1 MTPNLLLCGS
11 QAIQCSEDYLSSLRE
26 ILLSE
31 TTLQPLA
38 NAIRDLPQ
46 LWRTLL
52 EADTALH
59 KVPGKDVFDRFTR
72 WLDGETLLN
81 KTASSEPNMILSPL
95 TVIMQLVEYTSY
107 LHRTNLSHLHI
118 LDGAMHG
125 GIQGF
130 CTGFLTAITLSISRY
145 EKDIAELGAVA
156 LRLTACIG
164 AYVDLD
170 QCNNSGFACI
180 AVRWSSPANE
190 QKINEIL
197 AKYDGAYISVWSD
210 VSSATLTVP
219 QPIQSSISNELSSI
233 GAHIKAL
240 PFSGRFHSQD
250 NRESFE
256 KLTSLCK
263 SISALHF
270 PDHCRPIVP
279 LRRNVD
285 GEVLSG
291 SEMLHDAAL
300 QTLLLDVSDWHKTVR
315 RAMDGIGQTTPAEPD
330 VSVLGLGDC
339 IPRTVRQSRALHVSH
354 IKTGYMQSDDEPYQ
368 YPRDA
373 IAIVGMG
380 CRFPG
385 ADSLEEYWRVIESAT
400 SMLGDLP
407 DGRFPRTNLRRD
419 PDGKIPLNGNFLRH
433 PDLWDHRF
441 FKRSSREAASM
452 DPQHRLAL
460 EVAYEALESAGY
472 FAQRSP
478 AKDIG
483 CYMGVAASDYE
494 DNVASHAPTAF
505 SVLGMV
511 RAFTSGK
518 IMFDIA
524 CSSSLVAIHTACRA
538 LQANECS
545 MALAGGNL
553 GTANFLS
560 PTGGSKSFDDRA
572 DGYCRGE
579 GAGIVLLKRLDRA
592 VAEKDRIL
600 GVIAGSAVN
609 QNDNA
614 YPVTVPVS
622 MSQTALY
629 RRVLNVS
636 GISPRRVSYVE
647 AHGTGT
653 PKGDPIECASIR
665 QVFGGQ
671 VNRKLYFGSV
681 KANIGHT
688 EAASGVAG
696 LIKVLLMMQK
706 RSVPPQAL
714 FVSLNKSIPPLE
726 SDNMAIA
733 RRLTPWDK
741 EFYAACVNNYGA
753 AGSNAALIVTQLPSI
768 DRGKHTGVAL
778 MKYHNAIALREFLAQ
793 SRAIPEGDLLK
804 NTAFHLAT
812 RFNPSFKYKNSFPVA
827 SLDQLDEK
835 LFICSQLSDSDIL
848 ASSSHRPIV
857 LAFGGQIGSVVHLSE
872 EIYRGIFPGISAQ
885 QDVEDTVQ
893 LHCMIF
899 SLQYASAK
907 AWIAAGLQVQTVI
920 GHSFGQL
927 TAMCVAGVLHL
938 VDAIRLISGRASII
952 REKWGAERGC
962 MLLVQG
968 ELALVQKLISQA
980 RENNGHIVE
989 IACFNGP
996 SSFVLVGSE
1005 ANIDAFDSLVA
1016 STLKTRKMAVTHGF
1030 HSRFVDAIMGDY
1042 EKLANTLEYKFPII
1056 AIETCSLGESWDTS
1070 TADKVAKQSRQPVY
1084 FAEAVQRI
1092 AQRLGPCTWIE
1103 AGSASGIT
1111 NMARRALKDST
1122 NHDFHAVNLGGLE
1135 PWAALADTTVGL
1147 WQAGEQQQEYLPL
1160 NLPPYQFDRSR
1171 HWLEYVDR
1179 PGVDGL
1185 IQLKEAQT
1193 IEAKPKLISFV
1204 KYLDSNHQKAEF
1216 SIGQDCEQYQA
1227 LVRGHAV
1234 LANTLCPAA
1243 LYVEMAAFAASRLVP
1258 DFSPSTYTS
1267 RVEDLYMQSPLAID
1281 LKRGLRLVLSASGP
1295 ETWQFIMQSFPLSD
1309 RDNTTQHAS
1318 GTVNV
1323 SSLTSEKL
1331 QSRFSRYRRIVNYER
1346 CESLLSDSDTSAIQ
1360 GSLVYKMF
1368 DKVVVY
1374 SDIFRGVSKIASRGY
1389 EVTGLVSLPSSGL
1402 ELVKESVCNPLVVDN
1417 FTQVAGLHVNS
1428 LDDCASNEVYLCNGI
1443 EQIDA
1448 CRPLDASG
1456 SWLVHSSFDRV
1467 GTRELVND
1475 IFVFDASTKELVMTL
1490 FGLRFAKVP
1499 TASLKRALE
1508 RANAVPSP
1516 GQTPSAKVTEPS
1528 TIPQKPQPASASPK
1542 PTRAAPAADAQ
1553 TRTATMALL
1562 NEVAD
1567 VPLSEITDSAQLEDL
1582 GIDSLMAAELLS
1594 AIRERF
1600 NLDIPT
1606 STFTSIVDFKGLY
1619 KHIAAGTDAGILT
1632 PSSSGM
1638 ESDDSIVEVQYTNT
1652 STPFSEIAYPLD
1664 SKEGRDNAQAGQVAQ
1679 LSQLFAEHLECPLP
1693 IPASE
1698 ILRNIGLD
1706 SLVGMELAADIQK
1719 TFGRKVYLTSLDPD
1733 CTYGQFCDMVI
1744 PQPTLSVPTVSEK
1757 VDKTVRWASTEIAYT
1772 GKREMKIRDPLEVP
1786 SAGNNVNY
1794 LAHCAEDFS
1803 QIRNNYTTFAKQTGF
1818 ADFRAN
1824 VYPQQKELVCAYVTE
1839 AFIAL
1844 GLDLRSIPSGSPVPP
1859 IQHIPRHAKVMKQY
1873 YKVLEDSGL
1882 IAITDNGPIRTA
1894 KPVSAVK
1901 SQDLY
1906 QMIYSA
1912 FPQHRGEHKLL
1923 NSTGSKLAS
1932 CLKGE
1937 TDPLQILFGSKASK
1951 DLMED
1956 VYTNSPMFATGTRIL
1971 GDFFVKTFAK
1981 YKGPEK
1987 LRILELGA
1995 GTGGTTKYIVEK
2007 LLEHNIPFTYTFTDL
2022 SPSLVALAKR
2032 KFSRYGCL
2040 EFLVLDI
2047 EKPPP
2052 EHLMNSYHAI
2062 LSSNCVHA
2070 TKNLL
2075 NSTTNTRQLLRED
2088 GFLCL
2093 LELTRNLFWLDCVFG
2108 LLEGW
2113 WLFEDG
2119 RKHVLADEYLWK
2131 ETLLQAR
2138 FRHVDWSDD
2147 DTQESDQFR
2156 VITGFVAE
2164 IGSNALEQ
2172 PEPGNTKLPTM
2183 ETTSF
2188 ATVDEIPLL
2197 ADIYYPTEPDAP
2209 GIKRPIALMIH
2220 GGGHIMLSRR
2230 DIRPKQTRLLLERG
2244 LLPVSIDYRL
2254 CPEVSLTEGP
2264 IPDACAALEWVRT
2277 VLPTFRLQRPDIRP
2291 DGDKVAIV
2299 GWSTGGTLSMMLAF
2313 SAPQRGIRPP
2323 DAILAFYCPTD
2334 YEAEF
2339 FRTPN
2344 YPEDTSEVVPET
2356 YDVLEGVQDRPI
2368 TAYNVPAHQ
2377 GATGGWMSLS
2387 DPRSR
2392 IALHM
2397 NWRGQMMPVLL
2408 DGLPSKKK
2416 LLEGGG
2422 DASPTKW
2429 MDLSQPSVDR
2439 LRAVSPYAQI
2449 VKGNY
2454 RVPTFLVHGTR
2465 DDLIPWKQSVRTKD
2479 ALASQGVA
2487 AGVAV
2492 VEDAVHLFDLY
2503 RDPKGQYWKAVLEGY
2518 EFLLKHL

>member
-1 MTPNLLLCGS
+1 M
-11 QAIQCSEDYLSSLRE
+11 R
-26 ILLSE
+26 
-31 TTLQPLA
+31 
-38 NAIRDLPQ
+38 
-46 LWRTLL
+46 
-52 EADTALH
+52 
-59 KVPGKDVFDRFTR
+59 
-72 WLDGETLLN
+72 
-81 KTASSEPNMILSPL
+81 
-95 TVIMQLVEYTSY
+95 
-107 LHRTNLSHLHI
+107 
-118 LDGAMHG
+118 
-125 GIQGF
+125 
-130 CTGFLTAITLSISRY
+130 
-145 EKDIAELGAVA
+145 
-156 LRLTACIG
+156 
-164 AYVDLD
+164 
-170 QCNNSGFACI
+170 
-180 AVRWSSPANE
+180 
-190 QKINEIL
+190 
-197 AKYDGAYISVWSD
+197 SD
-210 VSSATLTVP
+210 VASATLTVP
-219 QPIQSSISNELSSI
+219 RAAKSSIIDELSNI
-233 GAHIKAL
+233 GARVKDIPL
-240 PFSGRFHSQD
+240 SGRFHNQV
-250 NRESFE
+250 NRELFA
-256 KLTSLCK
+256 KLAALCK
-263 SISALHF
+263 STIGLQF
-270 PDHCRPIVP
+270 PGHCRPLVP
-279 LRRNVD
+279 LRSNAD
-285 GEVLSG
+285 GELLSG
-291 SEMLHDAAL
+291 NEALHVAAL
-300 QTLLLDVSDWHKTVR
+300 NSLLLHVSDWHKTVSK
-315 RAMDGIGQTTPAEPD
+315 AMDSLSQTTAEPE

-339 IPRTVRQSRALHVSH
+339 IPRTIRQSRALHVSH
-354 IKTGYMQSDDEPYQ
+354 IKTGSTQSHDDPYQ
-368 YPRDA
+368 YPGDS

-385 ADSLEEYWRVIESAT
+385 ADSLEEYWKVIESAT

-407 DGRFPRTNLRRD
+407 EGRFPKTNLRRD
-419 PDGKIPLNGNFLRH
+419 PNGKIPLNGNFLRH

-518 IMFDIA
+518 ISHFFGLSGPSLVFDTA

-545 MALAGGNL
+545 MALAGGVNVITSPTLHQNL
-553 GTANFLS
+553 GAANFLS

-592 VAEKDRIL
+592 IAEKDRIL

-629 RRVLNVS
+629 RRVLDMS
-636 GISPRRVSYVE
+636 GLSPRHVSYVE

-665 QVFGGQ
+665 EVFGGQ

-681 KANIGHT
+681 KANIGHA

-706 RSVPPQAL
+706 RSIPPQAL
-714 FVSLNKSIPPLE
+714 FASLNKSIPPLE
-726 SDNMAIA
+726 PDNMAIA
-733 RRLTPWDK
+733 QRVTPWSE

-753 AGSNAALIVTQLPSI
+753 AGSNAALIVTQPPNI
-768 DRGKHTGVAL
+768 RRGSHAGVAL
-778 MKYHNAIALREFLAQ
+778 KNCPILLSANTAGSLRQTTVVLREFLAHN
-793 SRAIPEGDLLK
+793 RAISENDLLK
-804 NTAFHLAT
+804 STAFHLAK
-812 RFNPSFKYKNSFPVA
+812 RFNPSFKYRHSFSVA
-827 SLDQLDEK
+827 SLNQLDEK
-835 LFICSQLSDSDIL
+835 LQICSQLPDSEFL
-848 ASSSHRPIV
+848 LPPNHRPVV
-857 LAFGGQIGSVVHLSE
+857 LAFGGQTGNVVHLSE
-872 EIYRGIFPGISAQ
+872 GVYRGSSILRKYLDKCDMQLRQLGLTSIFPTIFEQ
-885 QDVEDTVQ
+885 KPIEDTIQ
-893 LHCMIF
+893 LHCTMF
-899 SLQYASAK
+899 SLQYASAM

-927 TAMCVAGVLHL
+927 TAMCVAGVLSL
-938 VDAIRLISGRASII
+938 VDAIRLIAGRATII
-952 REKWGAERGC
+952 QEKWGAERGC

-980 RENNGHIVE
+980 REATSHVVE

-996 SSFVLVGSE
+996 NSFVLVGSE
-1005 ANIDAFDSLVA
+1005 ADIDAFDGLAA
-1016 STLKTRKMAVTHGF
+1016 SSLKTRKMAVTHGF
-1030 HSRFVDAIMGDY
+1030 HSRFVDTIMDDY
-1042 EKLANTLEYKFPII
+1042 QKLADSLEYKSPTI
-1056 AIETCSLGESWDTS
+1056 AIETCSSGETWDMF

-1084 FAEAVQRI
+1084 FAEAVERI
-1092 AQRLGPCTWIE
+1092 AQRLGSCTWIE
-1103 AGSASGIT
+1103 AGSGSGIT
-1111 NMARRALKDST
+1111 SMARRALNDTT
-1122 NHDFHAVNLGGLE
+1122 NHDFHAVNLGGPE
-1135 PWAALADTTVGL
+1135 PWAAFADTTVSL
-1147 WQAGEQQQEYLPL
+1147 WQAGVQVDYWPFHKEQQLEYLPL
-1160 NLPPYQFDRSR
+1160 NLPPYQFERSR
-1171 HWLEYVDR
+1171 HWLAYVDR
-1179 PGVDGL
+1179 PGADGL
-1185 IQLKEAQT
+1185 IQSKETQSVET
-1193 IEAKPKLISFV
+1193 KPKLVSFV
-1204 KYLDSNHQKAEF
+1204 KYLDSNRQTAEF

-1243 LYVEMAAFAASRLVP
+1243 LYVEMAASAASLLVP

-1267 RVEDLYMQSPLAID
+1267 RVEDLHMQSPLAID
-1281 LKRGLRLVLSASGP
+1281 LKRGLRLVLSSSGSG
-1295 ETWQFIMQSFPLSD
+1295 TWQFIMQSFPLSD
-1309 RDNTTQHAS
+1309 SDNATQHAS
-1318 GTVNV
+1318 GTVNI

-1331 QSRFSRYRRIVNYER
+1331 QSRFSRYKRIVNYER
-1346 CESLLSDSDTSAIQ
+1346 CESLLSDSGTSAIQ

-1374 SDIFRGVSKIASRGY
+1374 SDIFRGVSKIASRGH
-1389 EVTGLVSLPSSGL
+1389 EVTGQVSLPSAGL
-1402 ELVKESVCNPLVVDN
+1402 ELVKDSVCNPLVVDN

-1428 LDDCASNEVYLCNGI
+1428 LDDCGSNEVYLCNGI
-1443 EQIDA
+1443 EQTDA
-1448 CRPLDASG
+1448 CKPLDASG

-1508 RANAVPSP
+1508 RANAVQNPV
-1516 GQTPSAKVTEPS
+1516 QTPSLKVTEPS
-1528 TIPQKPQPASASPK
+1528 ANVPKAQPVSTYPK
-1542 PTRAAPAADAQ
+1542 PMKPAPAADAQ
-1553 TRTATMALL
+1553 IRTATMALL

-1567 VPLSEITDSAQLEDL
+1567 VPLSDITDGAQLEDL

-1594 AIRERF
+1594 AIRDRF

-1606 STFTSIVDFKGLY
+1606 STFASIVDFKGLY
-1619 KHIAAGTDAGILT
+1619 QHIASGTDAGILT

-1638 ESDDSIVEVQYTNT
+1638 ESDDSILEVQYTDT
-1652 STPFSEIAYPLD
+1652 STPFSEIAYPLEDKDAGD
-1664 SKEGRDNAQAGQVAQ
+1664 SAQAGQIAQ

-1693 IPASE
+1693 IPSGE
-1698 ILRNIGLD
+1698 TLRDIGLD
-1706 SLVGMELAADIQK
+1706 SLVGMELAADIQQA
-1719 TFGRKVYLTSLDPD
+1719 FGRKVDLATLDPE
-1733 CTYGQFCDMVI
+1733 CTFGQFCDMVI
-1744 PQPTLSVPTVSEK
+1744 PKPTLSVPTVSEK

-1772 GKREMKIRDPLEVP
+1772 AKRENKMQDPVEMQ
-1786 SAGNNVNY
+1786 SDGGNVNY
-1794 LAHCAEDFS
+1794 LAHCAEDFA
-1803 QIRNNYTTFAKQTGF
+1803 QIRKNYTTFAKQTGF

-1839 AFIAL
+1839 AFAAL
-1844 GLDLRSIPSGSPVPP
+1844 GSDLKTIPSGSPLPP
-1859 IQHIPRHAKVMKQY
+1859 IQHIARHAKVMKQY

-1882 IAITDNGPIRTA
+1882 ITITDNGPIRTA
-1894 KPVSAVK
+1894 KPVSPVK
-1901 SQDLY
+1901 SEDLY

-1971 GDFFVKTFAK
+1971 GDFFVKTFSK

-2032 KFSRYGCL
+2032 KFSHYGCL

-2047 EKPPP
+2047 EKTPP
-2052 EHLMNSYHAI
+2052 EHLTNSYHAI

-2075 NSTTNTRQLLRED
+2075 NSTTNTRKLLRAD

-2131 ETLLQAR
+2131 ETLLEAG

-2147 DTQESDQFR
+2147 DTEESDQFR
-2156 VITGFVAE
+2156 VITGFVAD
-2164 IGSNALEQ
+2164 IGHNALDQ
-2172 PEPGNTKLPTM
+2172 AKPVTTKLPTM

-2188 ATVDEIPLL
+2188 ATVDGISLL
-2197 ADIYYPTEPDAP
+2197 ADIYYPTKPDAP
-2209 GIKRPIALMIH
+2209 GVKRPI
-2220 GGGHIMLSRR
+2220 G
-2230 DIRPKQTRLLLERG
+2230 K
-2244 LLPVSIDYRL
+2244 
-2254 CPEVSLTEGP
+2254 C
-2264 IPDACAALEWVRT
+2264 
-2277 VLPTFRLQRPDIRP
+2277 
-2291 DGDKVAIV
+2291 
-2299 GWSTGGTLSMMLAF
+2299 
-2313 SAPQRGIRPP
+2313 
-2323 DAILAFYCPTD
+2323 
-2334 YEAEF
+2334 
-2339 FRTPN
+2339 
-2344 YPEDTSEVVPET
+2344 YPHV
-2356 YDVLEGVQDRPI
+2356 
-2368 TAYNVPAHQ
+2368 
-2377 GATGGWMSLS
+2377 
-2387 DPRSR
+2387 
-2392 IALHM
+2392 
-2397 NWRGQMMPVLL
+2397 
-2408 DGLPSKKK
+2408 PSK
-2416 LLEGGG
+2416 
-2422 DASPTKW
+2422 
-2429 MDLSQPSVDR
+2429 PS
-2439 LRAVSPYAQI
+2439 
-2449 VKGNY
+2449 
-2454 RVPTFLVHGTR
+2454 
-2465 DDLIPWKQSVRTKD
+2465 
-2479 ALASQGVA
+2479 
-2487 AGVAV
+2487 
-2492 VEDAVHLFDLY
+2492 
-2503 RDPKGQYWKAVLEGY
+2503 
-2518 EFLLKHL
+2518 